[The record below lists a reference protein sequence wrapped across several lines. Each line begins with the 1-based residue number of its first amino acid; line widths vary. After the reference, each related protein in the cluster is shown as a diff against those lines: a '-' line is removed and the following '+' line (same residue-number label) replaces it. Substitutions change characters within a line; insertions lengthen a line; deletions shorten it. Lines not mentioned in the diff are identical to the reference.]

1 MKKFRVVL
9 VMLVVFVSCDSVDTN
24 DLEGLL
30 AARKELLSFKKELIE
45 NHEET
50 LEKQALKIHW
60 LDSSIKAHPDN
71 KNAVRDIKK
80 VPVTTIKVQ
89 QKTFEHFFEVHGN
102 VEASENAAIY
112 TQVPGRISQIHV
124 TEGQEVRKGELLIS
138 IDAAQLESGI
148 KELEKGLELANKM
161 YIKQKALWDQK
172 IGSEVQFLE
181 MKNNKE
187 SLEQRLV
194 TSKEQLNMY
203 KIRAPFNGVVDDVVP
218 KIGEAAAPGLPVA
231 RVLNLRKVFLEGTVS
246 EKYISSVHAGN
257 FVEVKFPSTGESVKG
272 RVSRVGNFINPANR
286 TFQVKVEFNNSRGK
300 YKPNQ
305 LAVMKIRDYRAQ
317 DAFVIPTRIVQQDR
331 SGQDYVYTFEGTDV
345 KRVKKLELKLGQSYD
360 GFVQV
365 LSGLDS
371 STVLIDK
378 GSKSVQSMD
387 AIKIKW

>member
-1 MKKFRVVL
+1 MKKFGVVL
-9 VMLVVFVSCDSVDTN
+9 VMFVVFVSCDSVDSN

-60 LDSSIKAHPDN
+60 LDSSINAHPDN
-71 KNAVRDIKK
+71 RDAVPDIKK
-80 VPVTTIKVQ
+80 VPVTVIKVQ

-124 TEGQEVRKGELLIS
+124 IEGQEVRKGDLLIS

-161 YIKQKALWDQK
+161 YVKQKALWDQK

-181 MKNNKE
+181 IKNNKE
-187 SLEQRLV
+187 TLEQRLV
-194 TSKEQLNMY
+194 TTKEQLNMY

-218 KIGEAAAPGLPVA
+218 KIGEAAAPGFPVA
-231 RVLNLRKVFLEGTVS
+231 RVLNLRKVYLEGAVS
-246 EKYISSVHAGN
+246 EKYISSVHAGG
-257 FVEVKFPSTGESVKG
+257 FVEVKFPSLGESVKG
-272 RVSRVGNFINPANR
+272 KVSRVGNFINPANR
-286 TFQVKVEFNNSRGK
+286 TFQVKVEFNNVKGK

-305 LAVMKIRDYRAQ
+305 LAVMKIRDYQAE
-317 DAFVIPTRIVQQDR
+317 DAIVIPSRIVQQDR
-331 SGQDYVYTFEGTDV
+331 SGQDYVYTFEGTGIQ
-345 KRVKKLELKLGQSYD
+345 RVKKIELKLGAFYD
-360 GFVQV
+360 GFVEV
-365 LSGLDS
+365 VSGLDS
-371 STVLIDK
+371 SIVLIDK
-378 GSKSVQSMD
+378 GSKSVQADD
-387 AIKIKW
+387 AIEIK

>member
-1 MKKFRVVL
+1 MKKFGVVL
-9 VMLVVFVSCDSVDTN
+9 VMFVVFVSCDSVDSN

-60 LDSSIKAHPDN
+60 LDSSINAHPDN
-71 KNAVRDIKK
+71 RDAVPDIKK
-80 VPVTTIKVQ
+80 VPVTVIKVQ

-124 TEGQEVRKGELLIS
+124 IEGQEVRKGDLLIS

-161 YIKQKALWDQK
+161 YVKQKALWDQK

-181 MKNNKE
+181 IKNNKE
-187 SLEQRLV
+187 TLEQRLV
-194 TSKEQLNMY
+194 TTKEQLNMY

-218 KIGEAAAPGLPVA
+218 KIGEAAAPGFPVA
-231 RVLNLRKVFLEGTVS
+231 RVLNLRKVYLEGAVS
-246 EKYISSVHAGN
+246 EKYISSVHAGG
-257 FVEVKFPSTGESVKG
+257 FVEVKFPSLGESVKG
-272 RVSRVGNFINPANR
+272 KVSRVGNFINPANR
-286 TFQVKVEFNNSRGK
+286 TFQVKVEFNNVKGK

-305 LAVMKIRDYRAQ
+305 LAVMKIRDYQAE
-317 DAFVIPTRIVQQDR
+317 DAIVIPSRIVQQDR
-331 SGQDYVYTFEGTDV
+331 SGQDYVYTFEGKGV
-345 KRVKKLELKLGQSYD
+345 QRVKKIELKLGAFYD
-360 GFVQV
+360 GFVEV
-365 LSGLDS
+365 VSGLDS
-371 STVLIDK
+371 SIVLIDK
-378 GSKSVQSMD
+378 GSKSVQADD
-387 AIKIKW
+387 AIEIK

>member
-1 MKKFRVVL
+1 MKKFGFVL
-9 VMLVVFVSCDSVDTN
+9 VMLVVFVSCDSVDPN

-60 LDSSIKAHPDN
+60 LDSSINAHPNN
-71 KNAVRDIKK
+71 KDAVPDIKK
-80 VPVTTIKVQ
+80 VPVTVIKVQ

-124 TEGQEVRKGELLIS
+124 IEGQEVRKGDLLIS

-161 YIKQKALWDQK
+161 YVKQKALWDQK

-181 MKNNKE
+181 IKNNKE

-194 TSKEQLNMY
+194 TTKEQLNMY

-218 KIGEAAAPGLPVA
+218 KIGEAAAPGFPVA
-231 RVLNLRKVFLEGTVS
+231 RVLNLRKVYLEGAVS
-246 EKYISSVHAGN
+246 EKYISSVHAGG
-257 FVEVKFPSTGESVKG
+257 FVEVKFPSLGESVKG
-272 RVSRVGNFINPANR
+272 KVSRVGNFINPANR
-286 TFQVKVEFNNSRGK
+286 TFQVKVEFNNVKGK

-305 LAVMKIRDYRAQ
+305 LAVMKIRDYQAE
-317 DAFVIPTRIVQQDR
+317 DAIVIPSRIVQQDR
-331 SGQDYVYTFEGTDV
+331 SGQDYVYTFEGKGV
-345 KRVKKLELKLGQSYD
+345 QRVKKIELKLGAFYD
-360 GFVQV
+360 GIVEV
-365 LSGLDS
+365 VSGLDS
-371 STVLIDK
+371 SIVLIDK
-378 GSKSVQSMD
+378 GSKSVQADD
-387 AIKIKW
+387 AIEIK